1 VFKAHTTHR
10 KGASKLRTLDYA
22 ERSGFIKGVVKAVI
36 HDPGRGAPVVQV
48 HFRNPYRFKVDKEVM
63 VAAEGIYSGQFLYCG
78 RKGESS
84 PMPVST
90 GTSAIARGVV
100 IGSLVAVAHVHGL
113 LLLRVLRRGAVGC
126 ALGTACTVQQLCLGL
141 LLCDLRIA
149 LRCIVNLA
157 PPRLLLNCSAT
168 GCRQRAARG

>member
-78 RKGESS
+78 RKGEAQR
-84 PMPVST
+84 
-90 GTSAIARGVV
+90 AIACT
-100 IGSLVAVAHVHGL
+100 SLARPL
-113 LLLRVLRRGAVGC
+113 LSLSSFLSFPVTTQRNWLLETCCPCRRCPRVRSRATSRS
-126 ALGTACTVQQLCLGL
+126 ALATAASSRV
-141 LLCDLRIA
+141 
-149 LRCIVNLA
+149 
-157 PPRLLLNCSAT
+157 RLVT
-168 GCRQRAARG
+168 T